1 MARITTKKTTGIRDR
16 KVMRSIL
23 WIFLLTIAGGLA
35 FWATTI
41 ALSLLPIAAE
51 YRAALSLSYF
61 QTVFVG
67 ALLAGLVIACC
78 ISFVLLRFFQK
89 IPTTN
94 AILKSEIL
102 SIVVLVISSIP
113 VQVAASRLGPSE
125 ALHVF
130 LIGAALNVPRFLVL
144 GFVVGYLYRRLSG
157 TATVVRADAA
167 TNHHLA
173 TPG

>member
-1 MARITTKKTTGIRDR
+1 MAQITTEKTTGIRDR
-16 KVMRSIL
+16 KVVGSIL
-23 WIFLLTIAGGLA
+23 QVFLLTIAGATA

-41 ALSLLPIAAE
+41 ALSLVPIAAD
-51 YRAALSLSYF
+51 YRAHLSLPYF
-61 QTVFVG
+61 QTVF
-67 ALLAGLVIACC
+67 ADSLLAGLIIAFC
-78 ISFVLLRFFQK
+78 ISFALFRFFEK
-89 IPTTN
+89 IPTRN

-102 SIVVLVISSIP
+102 SIVVLVLTSIP

-144 GFVVGYLYRRLSG
+144 GFVVGYLYKRLSG
-157 TATVVRADAA
+157 SAKVARADAM
-167 TNHHLA
+167 TRHHLA

>member
-1 MARITTKKTTGIRDR
+1 MAEITTEKATGISDR
-16 KVMRSIL
+16 KVVRSIL
-23 WIFLLTIAGGLA
+23 WIFLLTTAGGLA

-61 QTVFVG
+61 QTVFVDS
-67 ALLAGLVIACC
+67 LLAGLIIGCC
-78 ISFVLLRFFQK
+78 ISFALLRFFEK
-89 IPTTN
+89 IPTKN

-102 SIVVLVISSIP
+102 SIVVLATSSIL
-113 VQVAASRLGPSE
+113 VQVAASRLGPNE

-144 GFVVGYLYRRLSG
+144 GFVVGYFYRRLSG
-157 TATVVRADAA
+157 PGNEATS
-167 TNHHLA
+167 
-173 TPG
+173 

>member
-1 MARITTKKTTGIRDR
+1 MARITTEKATGIRDR
-16 KVMRSIL
+16 KVLRSIL
-23 WIFLLTIAGGLA
+23 WIFLLTTAGGLA

-61 QTVFVG
+61 QTVFVDS
-67 ALLAGLVIACC
+67 LLAGLIIRCC
-78 ISFVLLRFFQK
+78 ISFALLRFFQK
-89 IPTTN
+89 IPTKS

-102 SIVVLVISSIP
+102 SIVVLVIFSIP
-113 VQVAASRLGPSE
+113 VQVAASPLGPGE

-157 TATVVRADAA
+157 SATGVRADAA

>member
-1 MARITTKKTTGIRDR
+1 MAQITTEKTTGIRDR
-16 KVMRSIL
+16 KVIHSIL
-23 WIFLLTIAGGLA
+23 WLFLLTIAGGLA

-61 QTVFVG
+61 QTVFVDS
-67 ALLAGLVIACC
+67 LLAGLIIGCC
-78 ISFVLLRFFQK
+78 ISFTLLRFFEK
-89 IPTTN
+89 IPTKN

-102 SIVVLVISSIP
+102 SIVVLVLASIP
-113 VQVAASRLGPSE
+113 VQVAASRVGPSE

-144 GFVVGYLYRRLSG
+144 GFVVGYLYRRLPGS
-157 TATVVRADAA
+157 ATVVRADVA
-167 TNHHLA
+167 TDHHLA

>member
-1 MARITTKKTTGIRDR
+1 MDVWQLAIKDTMTSHQFYKTLF
-16 KVMRSIL
+16 K
-23 WIFLLTIAGGLA
+23 LTVAGGLA

-51 YRAALSLSYF
+51 FRAALSLSYF
-61 QTVFVG
+61 QVVFVE
-67 ALLAGLVIACC
+67 ALLASMIIGCC
-78 ISFVLLRFFQK
+78 VSFALLRFFEK
-89 IPTTN
+89 IPTKN

-102 SIVVLVISSIP
+102 SIVALVITSIP

-144 GFVVGYLYRRLSG
+144 GLVIGYLYKRLFGSATAVRSD
-157 TATVVRADAA
+157 TAT
-167 TNHHLA
+167 
-173 TPG
+173 TPHITTPN

>member
-1 MARITTKKTTGIRDR
+1 MARVTMKKTSGIRDR
-16 KVMRSIL
+16 KVRSIL
-23 WIFLLTIAGGLA
+23 WIFLLTVAGGLA

-41 ALSLLPIAAE
+41 ALSLLPIAAD

-61 QTVFVG
+61 QTVFVD
-67 ALLAGLVIACC
+67 ALLAGLVIGCC
-78 ISFVLLRFFQK
+78 ISFVLLRFFAK
-89 IPTTN
+89 IPTKNT
-94 AILKSEIL
+94 ILKSEIL
-102 SIVVLVISSIP
+102 SIVVLVIALIS
-113 VQVAASRLGPSE
+113 VQVAASRLGPGE

-144 GFVVGYLYRRLSG
+144 GYVVGYLYRRLSG
-157 TATVVRADAA
+157 SATVVRTDAA